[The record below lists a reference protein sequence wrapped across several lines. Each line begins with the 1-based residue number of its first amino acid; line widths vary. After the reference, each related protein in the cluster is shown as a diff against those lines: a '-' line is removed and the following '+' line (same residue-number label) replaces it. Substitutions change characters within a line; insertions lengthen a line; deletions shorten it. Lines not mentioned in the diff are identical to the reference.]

1 MIPLTDQQKKICQ
14 NPVKAIRQK
23 CLDCSGWSYTEVE
36 QCPLTECAL
45 YPFRFGKNPFRT
57 KVVRN
62 MTEEQKEELRQRLK
76 AAREKR
82 LNKQN
87 EEHLYDES
95 ESESYE
101 DES

>member
-1 MIPLTDQQKKICQ
+1 MIPLTEQQKRICQ

-36 QCPLTECAL
+36 LCPLTECSL

-57 KVVRN
+57 RRN
-62 MTEEQKEELRQRLK
+62 MTEEQKEALRQRFK
-76 AAREKR
+76 AIREKR

-87 EEHLYDES
+87 EGSLYEES
-95 ESESYE
+95 ESESDT